1 MNLRVNLIYELE
13 CRDCSVITA
22 RFLVCLLGGL
32 FVAVILIVLGVTFAA
47 SQRNAA
53 ALKEETWK
61 WGRIEADFK
70 RAQALATRRQAIE
83 CVASDLDG
91 WRNARHSW
99 RDELT
104 AIASSIPENMQLTEL
119 RMTSEISVLPA
130 AESVAAPKA
139 ASKAAPKAAPAKP
152 PELSASL
159 RLIGKTSSPTAEAD
173 VARLRDVFSEHPF
186 SNTISSA
193 VIPPGTFRL
202 DPLPNSDSS
211 GRLFEILCTYRVKIL
226 R

>member
-1 MNLRVNLIYELE
+1 MNLRVNLIYEHE
-13 CRDCSVITA
+13 RRDCSVITA
-22 RFLVCLLGGL
+22 RFLVCLLGCL
-32 FVAVILIVLGVTFAA
+32 VVAVILVVLGLAFAT

-61 WGRIEADFK
+61 WGRIEAEFK
-70 RAQALATRRQAIE
+70 RAQALATRRLAIE
-83 CVASDLDG
+83 RVVSDLDG
-91 WRNARHSW
+91 WRNARHCW

-119 RMTSEISVLPA
+119 RMTSEISVLP
-130 AESVAAPKA
+130 VAAPV
-139 ASKAAPKAAPAKP
+139 AAPAAAPAKP

-173 VARLRDVFSEHPF
+173 VARLRDLFSEHPF
-186 SNTISSA
+186 SNTVSSA
-193 VIPPGTFRL
+193 VIPQDSFRL
-202 DPLPNSDSS
+202 DPLPNGDSS

>member
-1 MNLRVNLIYELE
+1 MNLRVNLIDDHER
-13 CRDCSVITA
+13 RDCSVITA

-32 FVAVILIVLGVTFAA
+32 VVAVILIVLGVTFAA

-130 AESVAAPKA
+130 AAPAAAPKVT
-139 ASKAAPKAAPAKP
+139 PAKP

-193 VIPPGTFRL
+193 VIPPGAFRL
-202 DPLPNSDSS
+202 DPLPTSDAS

>member
-1 MNLRVNLIYELE
+1 MNLRVNLIYDHER
-13 CRDCSVITA
+13 RDYSVVTA
-22 RFLVCLLGGL
+22 RFLVRLLGGL
-32 FVAVILIVLGVTFAA
+32 FFTVILIVLGWAFAT

-91 WRNARHSW
+91 WRNARHRW

-104 AIASSIPENMQLTEL
+104 AIASSIPENIQLTEL
-119 RMTSEISVLPA
+119 RMTSEISVLP
-130 AESVAAPKA
+130 VA
-139 ASKAAPKAAPAKP
+139 ASKAEPAAEPKAALKVAPAKP

-193 VIPPGTFRL
+193 VIPPDSFRL
-202 DPLPNSDSS
+202 YPLPNGDSS
-211 GRLFEILCTYRVKIL
+211 GCLFEILCTYRVKTL

>member
-1 MNLRVNLIYELE
+1 MNLRVNLIYENE
-13 CRDCSVITA
+13 RRDCSVITT

-32 FVAVILIVLGVTFAA
+32 FVAVILIVLGLTFAG

-139 ASKAAPKAAPAKP
+139 APKAAPAKP

>member
-1 MNLRVNLIYELE
+1 MNLRVNLIDELE

-22 RFLVCLLGGL
+22 RFIVSLLGSL
-32 FVAVILIVLGVTFAA
+32 VVAVILIVLGVTFAT

-83 CVASDLDG
+83 RVASDLDG

-119 RMTSEISVLPA
+119 RMTSEISVLP
-130 AESVAAPKA
+130 VA
-139 ASKAAPKAAPAKP
+139 ASKAAPAAAPKATPAKP

-193 VIPPGTFRL
+193 VIPPGAFRL
-202 DPLPNSDSS
+202 DPLPNGDSS

>member
-1 MNLRVNLIYELE
+1 MNLRVNLIYEHE
-13 CRDCSVITA
+13 RRDCSVITA
-22 RFLVCLLGGL
+22 RFLVCLLGCL
-32 FVAVILIVLGVTFAA
+32 VVAVILIVLGLAFAT

-61 WGRIEADFK
+61 WGRIEAEFK
-70 RAQALATRRQAIE
+70 RAQALATRRLAIE
-83 CVASDLDG
+83 RVVSDLDG
-91 WRNARHSW
+91 WRNARHCW

-119 RMTSEISVLPA
+119 RMTSEISVLP
-130 AESVAAPKA
+130 VAAPA
-139 ASKAAPKAAPAKP
+139 AAPAKP

-173 VARLRDVFSEHPF
+173 VARLRDLFSEHPF
-186 SNTISSA
+186 SNTVSSA
-193 VIPPGTFRL
+193 VIPQDSFRL
-202 DPLPNSDSS
+202 DPLPNGDSL
-211 GRLFEILCTYRVKIL
+211 GRLFEILCTYRVKTL

>member
-1 MNLRVNLIYELE
+1 MNLRVNLIYENE
-13 CRDCSVITA
+13 RRDCSAITT

-32 FVAVILIVLGVTFAA
+32 FVAVILIVLGLTFAG

-139 ASKAAPKAAPAKP
+139 APKAAPAKP

-193 VIPPGTFRL
+193 VIPPGTFRM

>member
-1 MNLRVNLIYELE
+1 MNLRVNLIYEHE
-13 CRDCSVITA
+13 RRDCSVITA
-22 RFLVCLLGGL
+22 RFLVCLLGCL
-32 FVAVILIVLGVTFAA
+32 VVAVILVVLGLAFAT

-61 WGRIEADFK
+61 WGRIEAEFK
-70 RAQALATRRQAIE
+70 RAQALATRRLAIE
-83 CVASDLDG
+83 RVVSDLDG
-91 WRNARHSW
+91 WRNARHCW

-119 RMTSEISVLPA
+119 RMTSEISVLT
-130 AESVAAPKA
+130 VAAPA
-139 ASKAAPKAAPAKP
+139 ATPAAAPAKP

-193 VIPPGTFRL
+193 VIPQGAFRL
-202 DPLPNSDSS
+202 DPLPNGDSL
-211 GRLFEILCTYRVKIL
+211 GRLFEILCTYRVKTL

>member
-1 MNLRVNLIYELE
+1 MNLRVNLIDDHER
-13 CRDCSVITA
+13 RDCSVITA
-22 RFLVCLLGGL
+22 RFIVSLLGCL
-32 FVAVILIVLGVTFAA
+32 VVAVILIVLGVTFAT

-91 WRNARHSW
+91 WRKARHSW

-119 RMTSEISVLPA
+119 RMTSEISVLPVA
-130 AESVAAPKA
+130 ASKVAPAAAPKA
-139 ASKAAPKAAPAKP
+139 TPAKP

-193 VIPPGTFRL
+193 VIPPGAFRL
-202 DPLPNSDSS
+202 DPLPNGDSS

>member
-70 RAQALATRRQAIE
+70 RAQALATRRLAIE

-104 AIASSIPENMQLTEL
+104 VLAASIPETLQLTEI
-119 RMTSEISVLPA
+119 RMTSAISVPP
-130 AESVAAPKA
+130 VAASNA
-139 ASKAAPKAAPAKP
+139 ASAKP

-186 SNTISSA
+186 SNRVASA
-193 VIPPGTFRL
+193 VIPQGAFRL